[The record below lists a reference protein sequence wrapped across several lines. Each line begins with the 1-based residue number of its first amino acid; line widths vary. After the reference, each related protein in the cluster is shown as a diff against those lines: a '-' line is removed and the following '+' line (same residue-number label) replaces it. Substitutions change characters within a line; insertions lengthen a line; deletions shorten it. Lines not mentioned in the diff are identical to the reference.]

1 MALFVKNIFHVLS
14 CSNFPLFNFLTP
26 QLLVSILLF
35 PLISGQL
42 KKAQIECISR
52 KSPLSMKTLEFLFM
66 RKNLDLIQMYSRVRV
81 KPKVPKGSLTNF
93 FQCFFQYF
101 FFSIFCLLNFFN
113 ICALISQLK
122 EGIPEQFIA
131 CKKKKS
137 LLNIKTIK
145 FY

>member
-1 MALFVKNIFHVLS
+1 MNSKLEIFKSSQKQMELFVKNIFHVLS
-14 CSNFPLFNFLTP
+14 SSNFPLFNSLTP

-52 KSPLSMKTLEFLFM
+52 KSPLNMKILEFLFM

-81 KPKVPKGSLTNF
+81 KPKLPKGSLTNF
-93 FQCFFQYF
+93 F
-101 FFSIFCLLNFFN
+101 FN
-113 ICALISQLK
+113 ICAFISQLK

>member
-1 MALFVKNIFHVLS
+1 MNSKLEIFKSSQKQMALFVKNIFHVLS
-14 CSNFPLFNFLTP
+14 SSNFPLFNSLTP

-93 FQCFFQYF
+93 F
-101 FFSIFCLLNFFN
+101 FN
-113 ICALISQLK
+113 ICAFIS
-122 EGIPEQFIA
+122 QFIA

>member
-1 MALFVKNIFHVLS
+1 MNSKLEIFKSSQKQMELFVKNIFHVLS
-14 CSNFPLFNFLTP
+14 SSNFPLFNSLTP

-52 KSPLSMKTLEFLFM
+52 KSPLNMKTLEFLFM

-81 KPKVPKGSLTNF
+81 KPKLPKGSLTNF
-93 FQCFFQYF
+93 F
-101 FFSIFCLLNFFN
+101 FN
-113 ICALISQLK
+113 ICAFISQLK

-131 CKKKKS
+131 CKKKK
-137 LLNIKTIK
+137 IPTE
-145 FY
+145 Y

>member
-1 MALFVKNIFHVLS
+1 MNSKLEIFKSSQKQMELFVKNIFHVLS
-14 CSNFPLFNFLTP
+14 SSNFPLFNSLTP

-52 KSPLSMKTLEFLFM
+52 KSPLNMKILEFLFM

-93 FQCFFQYF
+93 F
-101 FFSIFCLLNFFN
+101 FN
-113 ICALISQLK
+113 ICAFISQLK